1 MVLKAGARNE
11 ASGRAMSLLMALA
24 GKLQSNVR
32 ARSSPETRGL
42 MFLIPS
48 SLSRDVLCSGTEL
61 KKESRAPEGR

>member
-11 ASGRAMSLLMALA
+11 ASGRAAMSLMALA

-32 ARSSPETRGL
+32 SPETRDL

-48 SLSRDVLCSGTEL
+48 SLPWYVLCSGTEL
-61 KKESRAPEGR
+61 KKEPRTLEG